1 MPPKPKLLIAVTASI
16 SCVFYRGML
25 RYLDDAGFSTMLVS
39 APGDLLQQVSKSE
52 GSESMAIPMER
63 EIHLLRDLRSLG
75 SLYRAMRAAQ
85 PELVD
90 VSTPKA
96 GLLGSMA
103 AMLARVPCRVYTLR
117 GLRMETAS
125 GFKRLILWLGGGKGG
140 ACLPRVVPGGGGLR
154 LWGVE

>member
-1 MPPKPKLLIAVTASI
+1 MRAKPTLFVAVTASI

-25 RYLDDAGFSTMLVS
+25 RYLEDAGFSTILVS
-39 APGDLLQQVSKSE
+39 APGQLLRQVSDVE
-52 GSESMAIPMER
+52 GARSIAMPMER
-63 EIHLLRDLRSLG
+63 EIHILRDLRSLWN
-75 SLYRAMRAAQ
+75 LYRAMRSIR
-85 PELVD
+85 PEVVD

-125 GFKRLILWLGGGKGG
+125 GFKRVILWLAERA
-140 ACLPRVVPGGGGLR
+140 ACACSHRVTPV
-154 LWGVE
+154 